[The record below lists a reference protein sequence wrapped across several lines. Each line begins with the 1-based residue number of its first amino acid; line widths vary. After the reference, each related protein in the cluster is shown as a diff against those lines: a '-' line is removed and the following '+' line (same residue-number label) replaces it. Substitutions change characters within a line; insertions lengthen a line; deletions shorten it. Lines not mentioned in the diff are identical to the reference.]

1 MKTQSL
7 TRCLGMV
14 VALGLPFAPLAGAAD
29 LTAFQDTYV
38 SSAAPSSNF
47 GAAANL
53 VIAPGNTA
61 LVQFDLSAV
70 PPAATVAKAYLRV
83 YVNKLTAG
91 GTLNVSPVLSSW
103 GELTVT
109 EPAPSTGAPL
119 ASIPVSVG
127 NSFLLV
133 DVTAQAQAWLAA
145 PVTNFGLA
153 LTGAGSTALQL
164 DTKENTG
171 TSHPAELE
179 LTITGPAGA
188 AGPTGSAGISG
199 SVGAIGPVGPQ
210 GAIGATG
217 PQGAPGPIGPVG
229 PAGSTG
235 IAGSPGAQGLAG
247 AQGPAGAPGLPGPA
261 GAAGA
266 TGAQGVAGPAG
277 PTGATGPI
285 GFTGSL
291 GPQGAT
297 GPQGPAGAAGL
308 SGPTSNHF
316 ALDPTVR
323 PSGYVIPD
331 TDTYLYYL
339 VNNGLGSAGA
349 CAPSAIINLP
359 HSAVVGAGRMVIVS
373 SANVPNTSSQQC
385 LGVTVAVQGG
395 DTLRSQTGGSTLSEA
410 HPITLVSDG
419 AGHWNVMVVSGR

>member
-1 MKTQSL
+1 
-7 TRCLGMV
+7 MV

-29 LTAFQDTYV
+29 LTAFADTYV
-38 SSAAPSSNF
+38 ISGAPATNF

-61 LVQFDLSAV
+61 LVQFDLTLV
-70 PPAATVAKAYLRV
+70 PPAATIAKAYLRV
-83 YVNKLTAG
+83 YVNKVTAA
-91 GTLNVSPVLSSW
+91 GTLNVSPVLNSW

-109 EPAPSTGAPL
+109 EPAPSVGALL
-119 ASIPVSVG
+119 ASVPVMVG

-145 PVTNFGLA
+145 PAANFGFA
-153 LTGAGSTALQL
+153 LTGAGWTALQL
-164 DTKENTG
+164 DTKENTA

-179 LTITGPAGA
+179 LTIIGPAGA

-199 SVGAIGPVGPQ
+199 PVGANGPAGPQ
-210 GAIGATG
+210 GASGPTG
-217 PQGAPGPIGPVG
+217 PQGAPGPIGAVG
-229 PAGSTG
+229 PAGAAG

-247 AQGPAGAPGLPGPA
+247 ALGPAGAPGVTGPTGLT
-261 GAAGA
+261 GAP
-266 TGAQGVAGPAG
+266 GAQGLAGPAG
-277 PTGATGPI
+277 PTGPTGAM
-285 GFTGSL
+285 GFTGAQ

-297 GPQGPAGAAGL
+297 GPQGAAGAAGL

-323 PSGYVIPD
+323 PSGYTIPD
-331 TDTYLYYL
+331 NDTYLYYL
-339 VNNGLGSAGA
+339 VNNGVGTSTACGA
-349 CAPSAIINLP
+349 SAIINLP
-359 HSAVVGAGRMVIVS
+359 HSGAVGAGRMVIVS
-373 SANVPNTSSQQC
+373 SANVPNTSNQQC
-385 LGVTVAVQGG
+385 QGVTVAVQGG